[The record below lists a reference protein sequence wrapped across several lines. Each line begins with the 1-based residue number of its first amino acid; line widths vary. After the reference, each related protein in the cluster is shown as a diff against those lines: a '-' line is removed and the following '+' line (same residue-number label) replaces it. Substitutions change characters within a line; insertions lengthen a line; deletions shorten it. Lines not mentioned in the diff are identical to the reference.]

1 MAFLVVL
8 PVIWFYV
15 LFDAIHQYKRKQAGE
30 ELIDRTFM
38 DDFHDNNYTGKKSH
52 DRHGIS
58 HFSWSRPYV
67 FRTPKAGLS
76 AYGCISDNHLHP

>member
-38 DDFHDNNYTGKKSH
+38 DDFHDNNYTGKKIARSP
-52 DRHGIS
+52 R
-58 HFSWSRPYV
+58 Y
-67 FRTPKAGLS
+67 
-76 AYGCISDNHLHP
+76 